1 MRIINPSFGRQ
12 EDAGTKA
19 ASAKSPTDWLN
30 DPVAIISNSKTN
42 AMELLQ
48 GVRKLMGEFRS
59 IDNVDYMDK
68 PSAAHPA
75 PPELVERVI
84 NNYRGAIVALAD

>member
-1 MRIINPSFGRQ
+1 
-12 EDAGTKA
+12 
-19 ASAKSPTDWLN
+19 
-30 DPVAIISNSKTN
+30 
-42 AMELLQ
+42 MELLQ